1 MFFAAVKLTKH
12 VDVNLY
18 KYSGYGIALHIKGSY
33 SIGGEVGR
41 NIVIFGVDT
50 SLPSH
55 ADNKLKGILILGKGP
70 TH

>member
-18 KYSGYGIALHIKGSY
+18 KYSGYGITLHIKGSC
-33 SIGGEVGR
+33 SIGAEVGR
-41 NIVIFGVDT
+41 NIIFGVDT
-50 SLPSH
+50 GLASH
-55 ADNKLKGILILGKGP
+55 TDNKLKGILILGKGP